1 VQQQIISAAR
11 SWLGTQYH
19 HQGRLKRSHE
29 TSGGVDC
36 IGLII
41 GVAKELGLRS
51 KTGKLL
57 AEFDE
62 TDYSPQPDGVSLARF
77 LETHLI
83 PVKKEKIKPADA
95 LLFKIFKHPR
105 HVGVATNYNNDHLGI
120 IHCYS
125 GSGKVVEHVFSES
138 WQRMLVAGY
147 RFCHKN
153 K

>member
-19 HQGRLKRSHE
+19 HQGRLKRNSS
-29 TSGGVDC
+29 TQGGVDC

-41 GVAKELGLRS
+41 GVAKELGLKS
-51 KTGKLL
+51 KTGKYL

-62 TDYSPQPDGVSLARF
+62 TDYLAVPDGVSLKRF
-77 LETHLI
+77 LDTHLV
-83 PVKKEKIKPADA
+83 PVRKEKIKPGDV
-95 LLFKIFKHPR
+95 LLFKIFKHPQ
-105 HVGVATNYNNDHLGI
+105 HVGIATDYDERHLGI

-125 GSGKVVEHVFSES
+125 GSGKVVEHVLSDS
-138 WQRMLVAGY
+138 WQRMLVSGY
-147 RFCHKN
+147 RFKLN

>member
-1 VQQQIISAAR
+1 VQQQIISIAR

-19 HQGRLKRSHE
+19 HQGRLKRNSS
-29 TSGGVDC
+29 TQGGVDC

-51 KTGKLL
+51 KTGKYL

-62 TDYSPQPDGVSLARF
+62 TDYLAVPDGVSLKRF
-77 LETHLI
+77 LDTHLV
-83 PVKKEKIKPADA
+83 PVRKEKIKPADV
-95 LLFKIFKHPR
+95 LLFKIFKHPQ
-105 HVGVATNYNNDHLGI
+105 HVGIATGYDERHLGI

-125 GSGKVVEHVFSES
+125 GSGKVVEHVLSES
-138 WQRMLVAGY
+138 WQRMLVGGY